1 MICYQP
7 ISRLSSLL
15 KEIDDMVFYLVR
27 HAHAEWSPDEDRP
40 LSMRGSRDALIV
52 ADILDPYQIEGV
64 ISSPYARAVQTVE
77 PLARRMNLRIDERV
91 EFRERE
97 LGAWTAET
105 FEQAVTRTWDN
116 LDFAYPM
123 GETNREA
130 QKRGV
135 QGIQEL
141 LDVGAESPIVIGT
154 HGNLLALILNHFNRK
169 MGYSFWSSLTMPDIY
184 RLVVRDQG
192 EVEIKRMWE

>member
-1 MICYQP
+1 
-7 ISRLSSLL
+7 
-15 KEIDDMVFYLVR
+15 MVFYLVR